1 VTPICLV
8 PISLETAR
16 DRDLVTM
23 EHIYE
28 MAAWE
33 WEPNGHVTL
42 TLSDPEMSKSRDPN
56 TFRGQYLENVWR

>member
-1 VTPICLV
+1 
-8 PISLETAR
+8 
-16 DRDLVTM
+16 M